1 MSRARTFSCA
11 IFVFLV
17 AFGLSAAAAVPKA
30 GIARGGGAAPGGII
44 YVGSQTCLNC
54 HAKEGWRLTQ
64 HAAAYIRPMPQYTL
78 VPGKGVLAET
88 AGGPGDDFIKG
99 LDFNTISSAFDA
111 YKPNAPK
118 LSVKNGTYT
127 ITVGQLDLPVIFVLQ
142 WRWKSGA
149 WEQFFGV
156 RVPVGDSPTGLTGAC
171 YSAPL
176 SYTTDGGWAPYIPEA
191 WYDDSNQPRYSTG
204 GATTDVVANC
214 ENDDQNCFGCHATGL
229 KSIDQNARGEWVV
242 QASPALLYYPPDD
255 PSYFDY
261 DGDGQ
266 VDIMNIGCESCHG
279 PGWNHFSAGGGV
291 GNIVNPAKLS
301 AHDAND
307 VCGQCHAV
315 VASSPTGVIGWP
327 YDEVNHKSFIPGS
340 GDPLSN
346 YFTDAEVWWPDG
358 TTGQDTSQYPEFYEA
373 TGKAN
378 FGIRCFDCHESH
390 AVTANSGQVIDT
402 MTFGSVTI
410 NTRVEDDTF
419 CLACHATYPPFS
431 KITKKMVA
439 NASDPKVYKKIGRV
453 VKKHTHHAYAP
464 DGSLGVSRCT
474 QCHMS
479 MTAGADGSQSLS
491 NHTFEVVPPQKT
503 LLYQDQGGM
512 PNACAL
518 SCHATQVDTFG
529 LGVDPDIY
537 SWDKPFDND
546 LATALMKYYGPKGK
560 WWKLD
565 VQQHGGHPLAP
576 MHSRHYGVHRVRRQA
591 ESISE

>member
-1 MSRARTFSCA
+1 
-11 IFVFLV
+11 
-17 AFGLSAAAAVPKA
+17 
-30 GIARGGGAAPGGII
+30 
-44 YVGSQTCLNC
+44 
-54 HAKEGWRLTQ
+54 
-64 HAAAYIRPMPQYTL
+64 
-78 VPGKGVLAET
+78 LANT

-99 LDFNTISSAFDA
+99 LDFNSISSPFDA

-127 ITVGQLDLPVIFVLQ
+127 ITVGKLDLPVIFVLQ

-156 RVPVGDSPTGLTGAC
+156 RVPVGDSPTHLTGSC
-171 YSAPL
+171 YSSPI
-176 SYTTDGGWAPYIPEA
+176 SFTTDGGWAPYIPEA
-191 WYDDSNQPRYSTG
+191 WYDDNNQPRYG
-204 GATTDVVANC
+204 VGAATADVLANC
-214 ENDDQNCFGCHATGL
+214 EANDQNCFGCHATGL
-229 KSIDQNARGEWVV
+229 KSIAQNDNGEWVAK
-242 QASPALLYYPPDD
+242 ASPAFLYFPPDD

-266 VDIMNIGCESCHG
+266 VDLMNIGCESCHG

-291 GNIVNPAKLS
+291 GSIVNPAKLA

-315 VASSPTGVIGWP
+315 VASSPTGAIGWP
-327 YDEVNHKSFIPGS
+327 YDEVNQKSFIPGS
-340 GDPLSN
+340 GPLSN

-373 TGKAN
+373 TKKVD

-390 AVTANSGQVIDT
+390 AETANSGQVIDT
-402 MTFGSVTI
+402 MKFGSVTI
-410 NTRVEDDTF
+410 NARVEDDTF
-419 CLACHATYPPFS
+419 CLACHATYPPFGKIS
-431 KITKKMVA
+431 KAMVA
-439 NASDPKVYKKIGRV
+439 TASDPKVHKQIGKV
-453 VKKHTHHAYAP
+453 VKKHTHHLYSP
-464 DGSLGVSRCT
+464 EDEMGRSRCT

-479 MTAGADGSQSLS
+479 MTGGPDGGLTLS

-512 PNACAL
+512 PSACAL
-518 SCHATQVDTFG
+518 SCHATQVDTFH

-537 SWDKPFDND
+537 SWDKPFDSA

-565 VQQHGGHPLAP
+565 VQPAARHALAP
-576 MHSRHYGVHRVRRQA
+576 MHRKHYGSPRVRR
-591 ESISE
+591 